1 MNKHDKIKQ
10 EVDEFNE
17 RLEKAYDTFYGDVYI
32 KLFIPNRVQTDLKY
46 TNLQKTHNIITLKPK
61 YKNSKIK
68 LKMHINVSTQPNNK
82 TKKKSIH

>member
-32 KLFIPNRVQTDLKY
+32 NQFI
-46 TNLQKTHNIITLKPK
+46 HNIIIESKQTSNIQKSRK
-61 YKNSKIK
+61 YTI
-68 LKMHINVSTQPNNK
+68 
-82 TKKKSIH
+82 

>member
-32 KLFIPNRVQTDLKY
+32 KLFIPNILIESKQTS
-46 TNLQKTHNIITLKPK
+46 NIQISRKHT
-61 YKNSKIK
+61 I
-68 LKMHINVSTQPNNK
+68 
-82 TKKKSIH
+82 